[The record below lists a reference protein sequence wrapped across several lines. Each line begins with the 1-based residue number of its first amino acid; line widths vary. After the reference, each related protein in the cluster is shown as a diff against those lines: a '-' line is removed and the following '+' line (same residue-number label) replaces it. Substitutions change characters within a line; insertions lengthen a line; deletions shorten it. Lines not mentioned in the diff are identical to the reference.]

1 MTRGGAH
8 NLTLAGY
15 IDLHYWPT
23 ASRRLQAST
32 LDTYAQDMRNHIR
45 PWLGALKLNDVD
57 RRAIQ
62 CMLDWC
68 ATEKV
73 ARKALST
80 LKTILNEAVGD
91 GLIAVN
97 PACAKYAF
105 PPKGGHR
112 DNGLIL
118 GDFAQIV
125 QFVDR
130 VQDGASEPIL
140 RLVASG
146 LLLGLRP
153 EERYA
158 LDYEDFDFAAMT
170 VTVRSAYVK
179 ASSTHG
185 GVQMKPTKTELSTRI
200 IPIPRKFAQL
210 FGDCRGHGPWITSEG
225 HRMSPNTA
233 QKQWRRYLDA
243 HPRLPRVTLE
253 NMRHSFAT
261 ACLHNG
267 MHVEDLSRMLG
278 HSSIN
283 TTYARYVRP
292 DLHAMREGLSTA
304 MRDCE
309 ESCGDARK
317 SAFEIRVIPGQRR
330 YTRSSIL
337 RASTSE
343 DDA

>member
-8 NLTLAGY
+8 NFTLAGY
-15 IDLHYWPT
+15 IDRRYWPT

-32 LDTYAQDMRNHIR
+32 LDTYAQDIRNHIR
-45 PWLGALKLNDVD
+45 PWLGALKLKDVD
-57 RRAIQ
+57 RDAIQ

-80 LKTILNEAVGD
+80 LKTILNEARQD
-91 GLIAVN
+91 GLIESN
-97 PACAKYAF
+97 PACCRYAL

-125 QFVDR
+125 GFVDY
-130 VQDGASEPIL
+130 VQDTASEAIT
-140 RLVASG
+140 RLVAAG

-158 LDYEDFDFAAMT
+158 LDYEDLDFDAMT

-185 GVQMKPTKTELSTRI
+185 GVQLKATKTELSTRI
-200 IPIPRKFAQL
+200 IPMPRKFAQL
-210 FGDCRGHGPWITSEG
+210 FAGGRGHGAWITSEG

-292 DLHAMREGLSTA
+292 DLRNMRDGLSTA
-304 MRDCE
+304 MRN
-309 ESCGDARK
+309 CGDWRTN
-317 SAFEIRVIPGQRR
+317 AFEIRVIPGQRR
-330 YTRSSIL
+330 KSGVRFS
-337 RASTSE
+337 APPPKE
-343 DDA
+343 DGA